1 MEYIEAF
8 NIIENFREELQC
20 AVEHDLYTTLTTEQ
34 CRNLLEALDTVD
46 Y

>member
-8 NIIENFREELQC
+8 NIIEAFREELEC
-20 AVEHDLYTTLTTEQ
+20 SVEHDIYTVLNTE
-34 CRNLLEALDTVD
+34 RSKELLEALDTVD

>member
-1 MEYIEAF
+1 MTYIDAF
-8 NIIENFREELQC
+8 NIIEAFREELEC

-34 CRNLLEALDTVD
+34 CKELLEALDTVD

>member
-8 NIIENFREELQC
+8 NIIESFREELEC
-20 AVEHDLYTTLTTEQ
+20 SVEHDLYTTLTTEQ
-34 CRNLLEALDTVD
+34 SQQLLDALNTVD